1 MTTLRLHNFFVK
13 PPLLEQLMRW
23 TSSLEHFRLD
33 TTYHDYCYIPF
44 PTGPWSLATL
54 QSILAIHS
62 TTLRSIDISTI
73 DCPGLSGFDMRPF
86 ERLEELRL
94 THCTMFGTGEIA
106 VVDSQNIAL
115 LLAPRLRFF
124 HFDLIFDDKLGRK
137 ELDSF
142 GVAEQNW
149 LRVFAQM
156 AVEQNCPLQEI
167 RIEFC
172 PRPTFR
178 SVEHCNMCIYPWDRM
193 DAPARELAPEGIQV
207 RYNPPN
213 LSRDDWAGA
222 LKSRC
227 DCEGHR
233 LCYACSG
240 RREDVTEVPVY

>member
-1 MTTLRLHNFFVK
+1 
-13 PPLLEQLMRW
+13 MRW
-23 TSSLEHFRLD
+23 TPTLEHFRLD

-44 PTGPWSLATL
+44 HTGPWSLDTL
-54 QSILAIHS
+54 QSILAIHR

-73 DCPGLSGFDMRPF
+73 DRPGLSGFDMRPF

-94 THCTMFGTGEIA
+94 TPCTMFGSGEIA
-106 VVDSQNIAL
+106 VVDNHNMAL
-115 LLAPRLRFF
+115 LLAPRLRCF
-124 HFDLIFDDKLGRK
+124 HFDLVFNDQLCRK

-149 LRVFAQM
+149 LRVFAHM

-167 RIEFC
+167 KIELS

-193 DAPARELAPEGIQV
+193 DALGRELAPEGIQV

-222 LKSRC
+222 LKTRC

-233 LCYACSG
+233 LCFACSG